1 MDGPRSWHLWSADE
15 IAEALPALIA
25 LVEARFD
32 ELPSEHYEKNRE
44 ALDALKADPPTP
56 GQIRDGTK
64 SLYLGT
70 VGFALDVL
78 GRRAARAGDHSES
91 LRLFQAA
98 HELFRR
104 GNPLLR
110 ATRPMRQTVGNALRV
125 LVAEEVRRCG
135 TGETHAGA
143 VKEAL
148 HAFVTSAWGLVPPQ
162 LPLTINELILLEL
175 ERVRAG
181 SEGDPEAEEALVRDN
196 IEALL
201 GLEMPTRLERI
212 RRQWEEIAERVAPA
226 VVRRAQRTVRRPE
239 PLLTL
244 IPQAIWVEIGRAV
257 EQGDADLLGQ
267 ALADVRDELETNLRL
282 RLDAKPEYR
291 EPASEIRLTGGP
303 DPAFLQARE
312 LLLRRDPRALEEFG
326 DLHYRRSAN
335 TIAKE
340 WYAYALT
347 LFGRATDIHDV
358 IDLLEAAI
366 ASDRFH
372 EHRGWTARWNL
383 ACALRR
389 LPSRADEALDVLLPV
404 VETDSHLAEVF
415 ELCLLWALE
424 QGRQDVLATL
434 CLKARAFEAHLLAA
448 LQDAESPHEPGAATR
463 FREHFRRINRILRDP
478 DRLFPDPRERLL
490 FEELDQLTRDFIETS
505 MVAAGIEWFRERV
518 AYGYEGGV
526 FKNWECAAVLNEEAG
541 DLAAAWRCRV
551 HSWRSTQHK
560 RNVDPRKKT
569 QLLRGLLA
577 WAQRHDFREEGF
589 RILRQSWRDTA
600 MSEAD
605 ARLWEERL
613 GAGLS
618 VLPGEPAGPGGPAGA
633 RDPVLPADGAADPDS
648 ARAVSGR
655 ALTSSALR
663 ASSRPDAPGAATG
676 ARRAALALMLD
687 WENIKISLSRHL
699 DELGEARAEALRS
712 RLSGVEL
719 ASRLNDQAWRHGLP
733 RQRWAVADWDRPFFE
748 GDQKA
753 LRNARFSSEIAGTDK
768 SNASDHV
775 LREKIHFV
783 LRHYPEVAVY
793 VIGTGDGDFHE
804 VIQTLQRE
812 GKQVILWSTRRAV
825 SEAFGESLRGPDR
838 IRVEWLEDLVFG
850 EDVQTS

>member
-1 MDGPRSWHLWSADE
+1 M
-15 IAEALPALIA
+15 
-25 LVEARFD
+25 EARFE

-44 ALDALKADPPTP
+44 ALDALTAEPPAP
-56 GQIRDGTK
+56 AQIRDGSK
-64 SLYLGT
+64 SLHLGT

-78 GRRAARAGDHSES
+78 GRRAARAGDQAES

-110 ATRPMRQTVGNALRV
+110 ATRPMRQTLGNALRV
-125 LVAEEVRRCG
+125 LVAEEVRRCRA
-135 TGETHAGA
+135 GETHAGA
-143 VKEAL
+143 IREAL
-148 HAFVTSAWGLVPPQ
+148 HAFVVSAWGTVPPQ
-162 LPLTINELILLEL
+162 LALSINELIVIDL
-175 ERVRAG
+175 ERLRAG
-181 SEGDPEAEEALVRDN
+181 IEEDPELEEALVRDN

-201 GLEMPTRLERI
+201 GLEMPTRLERV

-226 VVRRAQRTVRRPE
+226 VVRRAQRAIRRPE
-239 PLLTL
+239 ALSALVPPT
-244 IPQAIWVEIGRAV
+244 IWAEIGRAV
-257 EQGDADLLGQ
+257 ERGDADALGQ
-267 ALADVRDELETNLRL
+267 ALADIRDELETNLRL

-312 LLLRRDPRALEEFG
+312 LLLRRDPRALGEFG

-358 IDLLEAAI
+358 IDLLDAAI

-389 LPSRADEALDVLLPV
+389 LPSRADEALDILLPV
-404 VETDSHLAEVF
+404 VEADAHLAEVF

-434 CLKARAFEAHLLAA
+434 ALKARYYEAHFLAA
-448 LQDAESPHEPGAATR
+448 LQDAESPAEPGAVAR

-505 MVAAGIEWFRERV
+505 MVAAGIEWFRQRV

-526 FKNWECAAVLNEEAG
+526 FKNWECAAALNEEAG

-560 RNVDPRKKT
+560 RNVDPRKKA

-577 WAQRHDFREEGF
+577 WAQRHEFREEAF
-589 RILRQSWRDTA
+589 RVLRQSWRDTG
-600 MSEAD
+600 MTEAD
-605 ARLWEERL
+605 ARL
-613 GAGLS
+613 
-618 VLPGEPAGPGGPAGA
+618 
-633 RDPVLPADGAADPDS
+633 
-648 ARAVSGR
+648 
-655 ALTSSALR
+655 
-663 ASSRPDAPGAATG
+663 
-676 ARRAALALMLD
+676 
-687 WENIKISLSRHL
+687 
-699 DELGEARAEALRS
+699 
-712 RLSGVEL
+712 
-719 ASRLNDQAWRHGLP
+719 
-733 RQRWAVADWDRPFFE
+733 
-748 GDQKA
+748 
-753 LRNARFSSEIAGTDK
+753 
-768 SNASDHV
+768 
-775 LREKIHFV
+775 
-783 LRHYPEVAVY
+783 
-793 VIGTGDGDFHE
+793 
-804 VIQTLQRE
+804 
-812 GKQVILWSTRRAV
+812 
-825 SEAFGESLRGPDR
+825 
-838 IRVEWLEDLVFG
+838 
-850 EDVQTS
+850 